1 MVDLRIKNENVEMV
15 GWKIL
20 FDVILLNIKKSS
32 IILES
37 LSVGVCVGRE
47 IVFKALQI
55 FALE

>member
-32 IILES
+32 IKSES

-47 IVFKALQI
+47 IV
-55 FALE
+55 